1 VRKTAIVLVVL
12 VVVFGGL
19 FVVADRVSASA
30 AENTMS
36 EQAVK
41 EMNARSITSP
51 HKPRVSVGGFP
62 FLTQVLRGR
71 YDKVTITVDQPQYS
85 NNNVKLERLTLVAS
99 PVHAPLK
106 AITSHEGQVTADV
119 VTGTA
124 TMTWDQVRA
133 LLELAGIP
141 GVDPSVVQISVV
153 DNQVRL
159 RIPLVI
165 LSRNV
170 TITAGGTLT
179 VANGQVK
186 FQVSQITP
194 EGDGIPD
201 YVTSIISQY
210 KQRLSVK
217 INVPQMPYKLTLKK
231 VESSSHGIVAIA
243 AADQVVLA
251 G

>member
-1 VRKTAIVLVVL
+1 MRKTAIVLVVL

-30 AENTMS
+30 AENTIS

-41 EMNARSITSP
+41 EMSARSITSP
-51 HKPRVSVGGFP
+51 QKPHVSVGGFP

-85 NNNVKLERLTLVAS
+85 NNVKLEKLTLVAT
-99 PVHAPLK
+99 PVRAPLK
-106 AITSHEGQVTADV
+106 AITSHQGQVTADV

-124 TMTWDQVRA
+124 SMTWESVRN
-133 LLELAGIP
+133 LLDLAGVP
-141 GVDPSVVQISVV
+141 GIDPSVVQISVV

-159 RIPLVI
+159 RIPLTIVG
-165 LSRNV
+165 RNV

-179 VANGQVK
+179 VANGQVR
-186 FQVSQITP
+186 FQVSQVTP
-194 EGDGIPD
+194 EGEGIPD
-201 YVTSIISQY
+201 YVTNVISQY

-217 INVPQMPYKLTLKK
+217 VNVPQMPYKLTLKK
-231 VESSSHGIVAIA
+231 VESSSHGIVATA
-243 AADQVVLA
+243 SADQVVLA

>member
-30 AENTMS
+30 AENTIS

-41 EMNARSITSP
+41 EMSARNITSP
-51 HKPRVSVGGFP
+51 RKPDGSVGGFP

-85 NNNVKLERLTLVAS
+85 NNVKLEKLTLVAT
-99 PVHAPLK
+99 PVRAPLK
-106 AITSHEGQVTADV
+106 AITSHQGQVTADV

-124 TMTWDQVRA
+124 SMTWESVRN
-133 LLELAGIP
+133 LLDLAGVP
-141 GVDPSVVQISVV
+141 GIDPSVVQISVV

-159 RIPLVI
+159 RIPLTIVG
-165 LSRNV
+165 RNV

-179 VANGQVK
+179 VANGQVR
-186 FQVSQITP
+186 FQVSQVTP
-194 EGDGIPD
+194 EGEGIPD
-201 YVTSIISQY
+201 YVTNVISQY

-217 INVPQMPYKLTLKK
+217 VNVPQMPYKLTLKK
-231 VESSSHGIVAIA
+231 VESSSHGIVATA
-243 AADQVVLA
+243 SADQVVLA